1 MYGMGERK
9 PVYTIGVGPELSINQ
24 GERNLLTNVDTQ
36 RYQSIVCSVM
46 FLADVSRYDIF
57 YSVNQLARAMSNPS
71 KAHMGAAKR
80 LLRYLAG
87 SIDFDITYEKGGF
100 KLTALSDAN
109 LGNNPANGTSTS
121 SYVMMMCVTGR

>member
-87 SIDFDITYEKGGF
+87 SIDFDVTYKKG
-100 KLTALSDAN
+100 A
-109 LGNNPANGTSTS
+109 S
-121 SYVMMMCVTGR
+121 S

>member
-57 YSVNQLARAMSNPS
+57 HSVNQLARAMSNPS